1 MLFAMELNKKSS
13 CTSKNVN
20 QLTEL
25 KLITLYKIGKE
36 NFFIDTAIY
45 DYSQNAP
52 QKLKSKSLNF
62 VDTLELLC

>member
-1 MLFAMELNKKSS
+1 M
-13 CTSKNVN
+13 N

-36 NFFIDTAIY
+36 NFFIDTAFY
-45 DYSQNAP
+45 DFLQNGP